1 MLESATNVSARSSTY
16 ALGERQTN
24 LYDSDNYSP
33 FQESSCSTQHPNTGP
48 ASSRRRTY
56 PRDSEGN
63 SRFKEPI
70 KYIQYPDTGSA
81 SSGRRTY
88 TPGPEKNSRFNE
100 SLNHIQYPDTGS
112 TSSRRQRYLE
122 ISDFSRSHQYEQYS
136 TPCHGVLSQREK
148 TFEESIN
155 HIQYADTGSTLGRG
169 KTQSEISDFYHS
181 HQHEHYS
188 THDMP
193 SRRDKTFKES
203 INHIQ
208 YLNTGSTSSGRQRHS
223 EIYDFCCSN
232 QRENYSTQCH
242 DTSSRREKKLRVSRS
257 KRTTQS
263 EDFTATHLPKNSPLI
278 SASSHSSSLNGT
290 LSTSIPYAGSS
301 NSTSSTSGFTIHSG
315 SSIRKPSTS
324 AQQNTDSVSLS
335 SSSLNVPQSV
345 TDGQSNFQ
353 SSKSEYRC
361 IIQ

>member
-1 MLESATNVSARSSTY
+1 
-16 ALGERQTN
+16 
-24 LYDSDNYSP
+24 
-33 FQESSCSTQHPNTGP
+33 
-48 ASSRRRTY
+48 
-56 PRDSEGN
+56 
-63 SRFKEPI
+63 
-70 KYIQYPDTGSA
+70 
-81 SSGRRTY
+81 
-88 TPGPEKNSRFNE
+88 
-100 SLNHIQYPDTGS
+100 
-112 TSSRRQRYLE
+112 
-122 ISDFSRSHQYEQYS
+122 
-136 TPCHGVLSQREK
+136 
-148 TFEESIN
+148 
-155 HIQYADTGSTLGRG
+155 
-169 KTQSEISDFYHS
+169 
-181 HQHEHYS
+181 
-188 THDMP
+188 MP

-301 NSTSSTSGFTIHSG
+301 NSKSSTSAFTIHSG